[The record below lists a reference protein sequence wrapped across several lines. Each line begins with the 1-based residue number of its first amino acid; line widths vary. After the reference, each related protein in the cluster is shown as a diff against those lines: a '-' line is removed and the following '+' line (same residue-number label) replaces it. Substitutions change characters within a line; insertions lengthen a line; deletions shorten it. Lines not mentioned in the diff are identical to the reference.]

1 MRCETCDNG
10 ERRPDKRAQVA
21 EKDGRVALVLGV
33 PVEVCD
39 ACGEV
44 WLDMEVAKR
53 LDELFRRMLSSDLE
67 VATRHYDAALT
78 TAA

>member
-1 MRCETCDNG
+1 MRCESCDNG
-10 ERRPDKRAQVA
+10 ERRADRRAKVA
-21 EKDGRVALVLGV
+21 EKDGRAALVLGV
-33 PVEVCD
+33 PVEVCE

-44 WLDMEVAKR
+44 WLSMEVAKR

-67 VATRHYDAALT
+67 VATRHYDAALA

>member
-10 ERRPDKRAQVA
+10 ERRQDKRAKVA

-44 WLDMEVAKR
+44 WLDMDVAKR
-53 LDELFRRMLSSDLE
+53 LDELFKGMLSSDLE
-67 VATRHYDAALT
+67 VATRHYDAALA

>member
-1 MRCETCDNG
+1 MRCDSCDNG
-10 ERRPDKRAQVA
+10 ERQPDRRAKVA
-21 EKDGRVALVLGV
+21 EKNGRVALVLGV
-33 PVEVCD
+33 PVEVCE

-67 VATRHYDAALT
+67 VATRHYDAALA